1 MSEQF
6 WGSSTAS

>member
-1 MSEQF
+1 MSDQF